1 MKLNRDYNKIKSC
14 PRCGMNYI
22 EGSESCSECGLIFS
36 RLEVATNKDAKKKML
51 RGDRDFIIKVSK
63 LPSDVSFIKLLLLSI
78 FLGEMGVHCFYV
90 GRYYRGGLLL
100 GNFIFMMMLVI
111 FNRQISEVN
120 DGALLG
126 VLSTICGFILLAWL
140 WDIFM
145 IITKKFKVP
154 VAIDIEGDRE
164 EYFRQVESDLNEIK
178 KDAEEGKLNTEN
190 INENKDENLERV
202 SQNEGT
208 IQAEINIEEG
218 VTLDNHSKEVN
229 AKEVEKKD
237 EKLSKTGEEK

>member
-1 MKLNRDYNKIKSC
+1 
-14 PRCGMNYI
+14 MNYLD
-22 EGSESCSECGLIFS
+22 GRESCSECGLVFS

-63 LPSDVSFIKLLLLSI
+63 LPSDVSFLKLLLLSI

-164 EYFRQVESDLNEIK
+164 EYFRQVESGLEIK
-178 KDAEEGKLNTEN
+178 KEGEEGELSTEN
-190 INENKDENLERV
+190 SNKNKDENLERV

-218 VTLDNHSKEVN
+218 VTLDNHNNEDN

-237 EKLSKTGEEK
+237 EKLSKIGEDK

>member
-1 MKLNRDYNKIKSC
+1 
-14 PRCGMNYI
+14 
-22 EGSESCSECGLIFS
+22 
-36 RLEVATNKDAKKKML
+36 
-51 RGDRDFIIKVSK
+51 
-63 LPSDVSFIKLLLLSI
+63 
-78 FLGEMGVHCFYV
+78 
-90 GRYYRGGLLL
+90 
-100 GNFIFMMMLVI
+100 
-111 FNRQISEVN
+111 
-120 DGALLG
+120 
-126 VLSTICGFILLAWL
+126 
-140 WDIFM
+140 M

-218 VTLDNHSKEVN
+218 VTLDNHSKEDN

-237 EKLSKTGEEK
+237 EKLSKTGEDK